1 MALDPMQQ
9 CSVCPSLSIK
19 RLGVVKRL
27 KRDGDGKGRGNMALL
42 ENQDLDLCHSHLP
55 VCLA

>member
-9 CSVCPSLSIK
+9 CSVCPSLSIQ

-27 KRDGDGKGRGNMALL
+27 KRDGDGEGRGNMAF
-42 ENQDLDLCHSHLP
+42 
-55 VCLA
+55 A